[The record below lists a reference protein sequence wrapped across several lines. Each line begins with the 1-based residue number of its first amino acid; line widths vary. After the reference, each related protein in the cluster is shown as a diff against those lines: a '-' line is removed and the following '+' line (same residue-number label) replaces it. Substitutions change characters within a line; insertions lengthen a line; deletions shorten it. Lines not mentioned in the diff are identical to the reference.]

1 MSKEREIPNPF
12 DNNLDS
18 YLEEF
23 EPPQEIAIRMYV
35 VICGNGNV
43 VNRTDD
49 DYWYHPSEVTL
60 DIFKE
65 VLSEHCPE
73 LDKWQVEESWWE
85 FKRIFKEVDLITE
98 REEGIN
104 VDRDNNRIK
113 KRWNEIHIEE
123 RRAILNDIIPSLDH
137 KYSHYDYDD
146 LTNFIKDKLNL
157 KSMNLCINNRDYP
170 FELDSE
176 LIDKNNEERF

>member
-1 MSKEREIPNPF
+1 MSTKREIPNPY

-73 LDKWQVEESWWE
+73 LDKWQVKLSWKE
-85 FKRIFKEVDLITE
+85 FKRIFKESDVKPQTLDE
-98 REEGIN
+98 FREEHSKHSLE
-104 VDRDNNRIK
+104 D
-113 KRWNEIHIEE
+113 IEE
-123 RRAILNDIIPSLDH
+123 MKFIYEVEIIPTLVENLEFKREDF
-137 KYSHYDYDD
+137 DY
-146 LTNFIKDKLNL
+146 L
-157 KSMNLCINNRDYP
+157 KRKRN
-170 FELDSE
+170 ELEIIYE
-176 LIDKNNEERF
+176 LINENDEERF